1 MTKNEIKKK
10 VELDTKKKLR
20 VIEEVCKLLE
30 ERYICP
36 EKAIKMREILLEKF
50 HEGHYDNI
58 EKNGEFASEID
69 KTLKEISEDKHLFL
83 LFEKE
88 LLENEM
94 IRKGN
99 NEEEKQKLENKLIEN
114 TKQTNFGFL
123 KLEILNGNIGYL
135 DLRAFHNSNESF
147 ETAIAAMNFLS
158 NANSVIID
166 LRNNGGG
173 EAEMVQLLSSYF
185 LKMGSQLN
193 YIIRR
198 YENTTD
204 QYWTLP
210 YVPGKRM
217 LNKKLFLITSA
228 NTFSAAEDFIYAL
241 KCQKRVTIVGERTK
255 GGGHPVD
262 FFPILETFLLMLP
275 TGKSYNPICKDNW
288 EKKGIEPD
296 VSVPA
301 EEAFSKAYI
310 LALDDL
316 ILKEENQIK
325 KLYMKLAKEE
335 ALAISKQ
342 LNIDNINFQE
352 LAGIYETSNYGS
364 TKIIYEDGS
373 LFWATRTAGK
383 IKLTPV
389 AEKVFV
395 SKEPGH
401 YDLRFMFEQDA
412 KTKELFLYFFYIRD
426 YDVII
431 RKKR

>member
-1 MTKNEIKKK
+1 MTNNKAKKK
-10 VELDTKKKLR
+10 VELENKKKEK
-20 VIEEVCKLLE
+20 VIEEVSKLLE

-36 EKAIKMREILLEKF
+36 EKAIKMKETLLEKF

-58 EKNGEFASEID
+58 GKNSEFASEVD
-69 KTLKEISEDKHLFL
+69 KTLKEISEDKHLYL

-94 IRKGN
+94 IRNGN
-99 NEEEKQKLENKLIEN
+99 NEKEKQKLKDKLIEK

-135 DLRAFHNSNESF
+135 DLRAFYNSNEAF

-158 NANSVIID
+158 NANSIIID

-185 LKMGSQLN
+185 LKLGSQLN
-193 YIIRR
+193 YIVRR

-204 QYWTLP
+204 QNWSLP

-217 LNKKLFLITSA
+217 LNKKLFLVTSS

-262 FFPILETFLLMLP
+262 FFPILETFVLMLP
-275 TGKSYNPICKDNW
+275 TGKAYNPICKDNW

-296 VSVPA
+296 VPVPA

-325 KLYMKLAKEE
+325 KLYLKLAKEE

-342 LNIDNINFQE
+342 INLENINFQE
-352 LAGIYETSNYGS
+352 LAGIYETSDYGP
-364 TKIIYEDGS
+364 TKIIWEDGN
-373 LFWATRTAGK
+373 LFWVTKTVGN
-383 IKLTPV
+383 INLTPIT
-389 AEKVFV
+389 EKIFV

-401 YDLRFMFEQDA
+401 YDLVFMFEQ
-412 KTKELFLYFFYIRD
+412 KTETKELFLYFFYKRD

-431 RKKR
+431 KKKR